1 MSRKPTLSILW
12 LSFVIPFVVL
22 LYLSFSTQWYY
33 PSLFSHPFTTTNWIS
48 FFESGSGLVQS
59 VGLSLFISLTVSFC
73 ATVGGFFIS
82 RGISYY
88 TTSRWW
94 LVSAYFPYVIAP
106 VVLAVMLNYYFLQIG
121 ISGTLF
127 GVMVAQLM
135 ITLPYAVIFFYGYW
149 NQDIRNLEN
158 LVATMGGNFFQK
170 IKHGILPS
178 AKGLLVICFFQCYLI
193 SWFEYGLTQFIGI
206 GKVETLTI
214 MVYRFVSESNPY
226 LAALA
231 GTLLIVPPIVLLFV
245 NRKFIFQKGWS
256 L

>member
-1 MSRKPTLSILW
+1 MSKKFTLGILW
-12 LSFVIPFVVL
+12 LSFLIPFGL
-22 LYLSFSTQWYY
+22 LVYLSLSTQWYY
-33 PSLFSHPFTTTNWIS
+33 PSLVSHPFTLSHWES
-48 FFESGSGLVQS
+48 FFTGSSGLFKS
-59 VGLSLFISLTVSFC
+59 AGLSVFISLTVSFF
-73 ATVGGFFIS
+73 ATSGGFFIS
-82 RGISYY
+82 RGIAYH
-88 TTSRWW
+88 TKSRWW

-121 ISGTLF
+121 FSGTLI
-127 GVMVAQLM
+127 GVMAAQLL
-135 ITLPYAVIFFYGYW
+135 ITLPYAIIFFYGYW
-149 NQDIRNLEN
+149 NQNIRNLEN
-158 LVATMGGNFFQK
+158 LVATMGGNFIQK
-170 IKHGILPS
+170 IKHGSLPS

-214 MVYRFVSESNPY
+214 MVYRFVAESNPY

-231 GTLLIVPPIVLLFV
+231 GTLLIVPPIILLFV

>member
-1 MSRKPTLSILW
+1 MSRKLTLGILC
-12 LSFVIPFVVL
+12 LSFLIPFGVL
-22 LYLSFSTQWYY
+22 IYLSFSTQWFY
-33 PSLFSHPFTTTNWIS
+33 PSLAAHPFTLEYWRS
-48 FFESGSGLVQS
+48 FFDGRSGLFQS
-59 VGLSLFISLTVSFC
+59 TGLSVFISLTVSFF
-73 ATVGGFFIS
+73 ATAGGFFIS

-88 TTSRWW
+88 TSGRWW

-106 VVLAVMLNYYFLQIG
+106 VVLAVMLNHYFLQIG
-121 ISGTLF
+121 LSGTLA
-127 GVMVAQLM
+127 GVMTAQIL

-149 NQDIRNLEN
+149 NQNIRNFEN
-158 LVATMGGNFFQK
+158 LVDTMGGDFIQK
-170 IKHGILPS
+170 MRHAILPS

-193 SWFEYGLTQFIGI
+193 SWFEYGLTQFIGV

-214 MVYRFVSESNPY
+214 MVYRYVAESNPY

-231 GTLLIVPPIVLLFV
+231 GTLLIIPPIILLFV